1 MVKIRL
7 GAWNLL
13 WAMMI
18 WMGLV
23 VTSISGDDMT
33 QNHFFLL
40 LLYGLPTTQTSQV
53 KIVVWLLH
61 QRVAAMIFDHQ
72 KIAER
77 KPMRYSINSILY
89 HKLIYWQEATY
100 LSTCCRKISATS
112 VSSVMMQSVWALQ
125 QRGGREEN

>member
-1 MVKIRL
+1 
-7 GAWNLL
+7 
-13 WAMMI
+13 MI

-33 QNHFFLL
+33 QNHFFPFGRST
-40 LLYGLPTTQTSQV
+40 YYPNITSQNCCMIITS
-53 KIVVWLLH
+53 KSG
-61 QRVAAMIFDHQ
+61 VAAMIFVHQ

-112 VSSVMMQSVWALQ
+112 VSSVMMQSV
-125 QRGGREEN
+125 